1 MAVRKSAA
9 RREGSL
15 REGHG
20 SMTPGIGIGAFK
32 GDYSFPS
39 GFESEQGTHRV
50 RG

>member
-20 SMTPGIGIGAFK
+20 SMTLGIGAFK
-32 GDYSFPS
+32 GDYSFLS
-39 GFESEQGTHRV
+39 GFEIEQGTHRV